1 MILRFYDPVRGAVL
15 IDGADIKRYRRESL
29 RRHIGIVPQDPML
42 LAASIEENIAYGKP
56 DATIA
61 EIVGAA
67 EAANA
72 HDFIV
77 ELEDGYA
84 TVVAERG
91 GSLSGGQKQ
100 RISLARAIIRDAPIL
115 ILDEPTTGLD
125 VESEARVREALRRL
139 MAGKACLLITHD
151 LEAATEADL
160 ILVLEEGRIV
170 ERGTH
175 AELIALSGRYRSL
188 CQLQGA
194 SPSRNVLTRFSG
206 VH

>member
-1 MILRFYDPVRGAVL
+1 M
-15 IDGADIKRYRRESL
+15 
-29 RRHIGIVPQDPML
+29 
-42 LAASIEENIAYGKP
+42 
-56 DATIA
+56 
-61 EIVGAA
+61 GAA

-160 ILVLEEGRIV
+160 ILVLEEGRLV
-170 ERGTH
+170 EHGTH
-175 AELIALSGRYRSL
+175 EELIALGGRYRSL

-194 SPSRNVLTRFSG
+194 APSRNVLTRFSG